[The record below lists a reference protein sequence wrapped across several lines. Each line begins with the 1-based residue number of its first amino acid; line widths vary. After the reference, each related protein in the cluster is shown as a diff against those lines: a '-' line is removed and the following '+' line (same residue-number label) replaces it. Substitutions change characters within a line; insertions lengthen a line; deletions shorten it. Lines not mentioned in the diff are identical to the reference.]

1 MRDKLKGALYGLAI
15 GDALGGTTEFLTIE
29 QIASRH
35 GRLIHIVGGGVWKLE
50 KGETTDDT
58 AMTLAVARGILDN
71 PMDPVEAIGEE
82 FLAWKRTNP
91 KDIGNIIATVF
102 STYDG
107 NWEEAART
115 AHYSYLGKKSAGNGT
130 LMRCLPVALAYR
142 DLETVEKVTKAQSKM
157 THYDDLADE
166 ACVIYNRVAW
176 RVLKGEEL
184 KDAIKTEVKGTR
196 YKSVLDGDVPR
207 CEQSGFVVDT
217 MEWVLRWLFVSNS
230 FAETVIGAA
239 NEGYDTDTVAAIA
252 GGLAGL
258 ACGYHALPQ
267 EYASC
272 LLNKE
277 ELDELSEKLSELY
290 EEKG

>member
-1 MRDKLKGALYGLAI
+1 MLDKLKGALYGLAI
-15 GDALGGTTEFLTIE
+15 GDALGGTTEFLTKEEI
-29 QIASRH
+29 SNRY
-35 GRLIHIVGGGVWKLE
+35 GTLIHIAGGGVWKLE

-58 AMTLAVARGILDN
+58 AMTLAVARGILAN
-71 PMDPVEAIGEE
+71 PKDPVKAIGEE
-82 FLAWKRTNP
+82 FLAWKMTNP

-102 STYDG
+102 SIYDG

-142 DLETVEKVTKAQSKM
+142 DLETVEKVTMAQSKM

-166 ACVIYNRVAW
+166 ASIIYNRVAW
-176 RVLKGEEL
+176 RVLNGENL
-184 KDAIKTEVKGTR
+184 KDAIKIEVKGTR
-196 YKSVLDGDVPR
+196 YESVVDRDAPR

-217 MEWVLRWLFVSNS
+217 MEWVLHWLLVSDS
-230 FAETVIGAA
+230 FAEVVIGAA

-258 ACGYHALPQ
+258 ACGYQALPQ
-267 EYASC
+267 EYTSC

-277 ELDELSEKLSELY
+277 ELDELAEKLSELY
-290 EEKG
+290 GEKR